1 MTKNQ
6 ELITAQPSTLLTRL
20 FVSVATVLFILLL
33 ASCSDDDDVETSTM
47 IVEIDSESNLFHD
60 NTGSLEPG
68 MWVREEGKKNW
79 EKWPQYRIEGFSFE
93 EGYYTKLQIIK
104 KIDHNYD
111 GYDGGSSTSYQLQK
125 ILEKK
130 PSESIRNK

>member
-1 MTKNQ
+1 MKKTH
-6 ELITAQPSTLLTRL
+6 LYFITSILL
-20 FVSVATVLFILLL
+20 VLFTFAIS
-33 ASCSDDDDVETSTM
+33 SCSDDDKIEVVNM
-47 IVEIDSESNLFHD
+47 IVEIDSEPVIFYD
-60 NTGSLEPG
+60 IVTKEEPG

-79 EKWPQYRIEGFSFE
+79 NKWPQDRIKGFSFE

-104 KIDHNYD
+104 KFDHRLE
-111 GYDGGSSTSYQLQK
+111 GQDGGSPDSYQLQK

>member
-1 MTKNQ
+1 MKRTHFYF
-6 ELITAQPSTLLTRL
+6 ITS
-20 FVSVATVLFILLL
+20 ILLAL
-33 ASCSDDDDVETSTM
+33 FTFAISSCSDDDKIEVVNM
-47 IVEIDSESNLFHD
+47 IVEIDSEPVIFYD
-60 NTGSLEPG
+60 IVTKEEPG

-79 EKWPQYRIEGFSFE
+79 NKWPQYRIEGFSFE

-104 KIDHNYD
+104 KIDHRLE
-111 GYDGGSSTSYQLQK
+111 GQDGGDPDSYQLQK

>member
-1 MTKNQ
+1 MKRTHFYF
-6 ELITAQPSTLLTRL
+6 ITS
-20 FVSVATVLFILLL
+20 ILLAL
-33 ASCSDDDDVETSTM
+33 FTFAISSCSDDDKIEVIKMT
-47 IVEIDSESNLFHD
+47 IEIDSEPVIFYD
-60 NTGSLEPG
+60 IVTKEEPG
-68 MWVREEGKKNW
+68 MWVREEGKKKW
-79 EKWPQYRIEGFSFE
+79 DKWPQDRIEGFSFE

-111 GYDGGSSTSYQLQK
+111 GYDGGVPKSYQLQK

>member
-1 MTKNQ
+1 MKKTHFY
-6 ELITAQPSTLLTRL
+6 
-20 FVSVATVLFILLL
+20 FVTTILLAL
-33 ASCSDDDDVETSTM
+33 FTFAISSCSDDDDVETSTM
-47 IVEIDSESNLFHD
+47 IVEIDSESNLVFVL
-60 NTGSLEPG
+60 TGSLEPG

-79 EKWPQYRIEGFSFE
+79 EKWPQKRIKGFSFE

-104 KIDHNYD
+104 KIDHRLE
-111 GYDGGSSTSYQLQK
+111 GQDGGDPDSYQLQK

>member
-1 MTKNQ
+1 MKRTHFYF
-6 ELITAQPSTLLTRL
+6 ITS
-20 FVSVATVLFILLL
+20 ILLAL
-33 ASCSDDDDVETSTM
+33 FTFAISSCSDDDDVETSTM
-47 IVEIDSESNLFHD
+47 IVEIDSEPVVFH
-60 NTGSLEPG
+60 SLVGKELG

-79 EKWPQYRIEGFSFE
+79 EKWSQYRIKGFSFE

-104 KIDHNYD
+104 KFDHRLE
-111 GYDGGSSTSYQLQK
+111 GQDGGSPISYQLQK

>member
-1 MTKNQ
+1 MKRTHFYFITSI
-6 ELITAQPSTLLTRL
+6 LIAL
-20 FVSVATVLFILLL
+20 FTFAIS
-33 ASCSDDDDVETSTM
+33 SCSDDDKIEVVNM
-47 IVEIDSESNLFHD
+47 IVEIDSEPVIFYD
-60 NTGSLEPG
+60 VVTKEEPG
-68 MWVREEGKKNW
+68 MWVREEGKKKW
-79 EKWPQYRIEGFSFE
+79 EKWPQDRIEGFSFE

-111 GYDGGSSTSYQLQK
+111 GYDGGVPKSYQLQK

>member
-1 MTKNQ
+1 MKKTHFY
-6 ELITAQPSTLLTRL
+6 
-20 FVSVATVLFILLL
+20 FVTTILLAL
-33 ASCSDDDDVETSTM
+33 FTFAISSCSDDDDVETSTM
-47 IVEIDSESNLFHD
+47 IVEIDSESNLVFVL
-60 NTGSLEPG
+60 TGSLEPG

-79 EKWPQYRIEGFSFE
+79 EKWPQWRIKGFSFE

-104 KIDHNYD
+104 KIDHRLE
-111 GYDGGSSTSYQLQK
+111 GQDGGDPDSYQLQK

>member
-1 MTKNQ
+1 MKRTHFYF
-6 ELITAQPSTLLTRL
+6 ITS
-20 FVSVATVLFILLL
+20 ILLAL
-33 ASCSDDDDVETSTM
+33 FTFAISSCSDDDDVETSTM
-47 IVEIDSESNLFHD
+47 IVEIDSESNLVFVL
-60 NTGSLEPG
+60 TGSLEPG

-79 EKWPQYRIEGFSFE
+79 EKWSQYRIKGFSFE

>member
-1 MTKNQ
+1 MKRTHFYF
-6 ELITAQPSTLLTRL
+6 ITS
-20 FVSVATVLFILLL
+20 ILLAL
-33 ASCSDDDDVETSTM
+33 FTFGISSCSDDDKIEVIKMT
-47 IVEIDSESNLFHD
+47 IEIDSEPVIFYD
-60 NTGSLEPG
+60 IVTKEEPG

-79 EKWPQYRIEGFSFE
+79 NKWPQKRIEGFSFE

-111 GYDGGSSTSYQLQK
+111 GYDGGVPKSYQLQK

>member
-1 MTKNQ
+1 MKRTHFYF
-6 ELITAQPSTLLTRL
+6 ITS
-20 FVSVATVLFILLL
+20 ILLAL
-33 ASCSDDDDVETSTM
+33 FTFAISSCSDDDKIEVVNM
-47 IVEIDSESNLFHD
+47 IVEIDSEPVVFND
-60 NTGSLEPG
+60 IVTKEEPG

-79 EKWPQYRIEGFSFE
+79 EKWPQYRIKGFSFE

-104 KIDHNYD
+104 KIDHSYD
-111 GYDGGSSTSYQLQK
+111 NEYVNGGAPKSYQLQK

>member
-1 MTKNQ
+1 MKKTH
-6 ELITAQPSTLLTRL
+6 LY
-20 FVSVATVLFILLL
+20 FVTTILLAL
-33 ASCSDDDDVETSTM
+33 FTFAISSCSDDDDVETSTM

-79 EKWPQYRIEGFSFE
+79 EKWPQYRIKGFSFE

-111 GYDGGSSTSYQLQK
+111 GYDGGSSISYQLQK

>member
-1 MTKNQ
+1 MKRTHFYF
-6 ELITAQPSTLLTRL
+6 ITS
-20 FVSVATVLFILLL
+20 ILLAL
-33 ASCSDDDDVETSTM
+33 FTFAISSCSDDDKIEVIKMT
-47 IVEIDSESNLFHD
+47 IEIDSEPVIFYD
-60 NTGSLEPG
+60 IVTKEEPG

-111 GYDGGSSTSYQLQK
+111 GYDGGVPKSYQLQK

>member
-1 MTKNQ
+1 MKRTHFYF
-6 ELITAQPSTLLTRL
+6 ITS
-20 FVSVATVLFILLL
+20 ILLAL
-33 ASCSDDDDVETSTM
+33 FTFAISSCSDDDKIEVVNM
-47 IVEIDSESNLFHD
+47 IVEIDSEPVIFYD
-60 NTGSLEPG
+60 IVTKEEPG

-104 KIDHNYD
+104 KFDHRLEGQN
-111 GYDGGSSTSYQLQK
+111 GGSPISYQLQK

>member
-1 MTKNQ
+1 MKRTHFYF
-6 ELITAQPSTLLTRL
+6 ITS
-20 FVSVATVLFILLL
+20 ILLAL
-33 ASCSDDDDVETSTM
+33 FTFAISSCSDDDDVETSTM
-47 IVEIDSESNLFHD
+47 IVEIDSESNLVFVL
-60 NTGSLEPG
+60 TGSLELG

-79 EKWPQYRIEGFSFE
+79 EKWPQWRIKGFSFE

-104 KIDHNYD
+104 KIDHRLE
-111 GYDGGSSTSYQLQK
+111 GQDGGDPDSYQLQK

>member
-1 MTKNQ
+1 MKRTHFY
-6 ELITAQPSTLLTRL
+6 
-20 FVSVATVLFILLL
+20 FVTTILLAL
-33 ASCSDDDDVETSTM
+33 FTFAISSCSDDDDVETSTM
-47 IVEIDSESNLFHD
+47 IVEIDSESNLVFVL
-60 NTGSLEPG
+60 TGSLEPG

-79 EKWPQYRIEGFSFE
+79 EKWPQWRIKGFSFE

-104 KIDHNYD
+104 KIDHRLE
-111 GYDGGSSTSYQLQK
+111 GQDGGDPDSYQLQK

>member
-1 MTKNQ
+1 MKKTH
-6 ELITAQPSTLLTRL
+6 LYFITS
-20 FVSVATVLFILLL
+20 ILLAL
-33 ASCSDDDDVETSTM
+33 FTFAISSCSDDDDVETSTM
-47 IVEIDSESNLFHD
+47 IVEIDSESNLVFVL
-60 NTGSLEPG
+60 TGSLEPG

-79 EKWPQYRIEGFSFE
+79 EKWPQWRIKGFSFE

>member
-1 MTKNQ
+1 MKRTHFYF
-6 ELITAQPSTLLTRL
+6 ITS
-20 FVSVATVLFILLL
+20 ILLAL
-33 ASCSDDDDVETSTM
+33 FTFAISSCSDDDDVETSTM
-47 IVEIDSESNLFHD
+47 IVEIDSESNLVFVL
-60 NTGSLEPG
+60 TGSLEPG

-79 EKWPQYRIEGFSFE
+79 EKWPQWRIKGFSFE

-125 ILEKK
+125 ILEKI

>member
-1 MTKNQ
+1 MKRTHFYF
-6 ELITAQPSTLLTRL
+6 ITS
-20 FVSVATVLFILLL
+20 ILLAL
-33 ASCSDDDDVETSTM
+33 FTFAISSCSDDDKIEVVNM
-47 IVEIDSESNLFHD
+47 IVEIDSEPVIFYD
-60 NTGSLEPG
+60 IVTKEEPG

-104 KIDHNYD
+104 KFDHRQEGQN
-111 GYDGGSSTSYQLQK
+111 GGSPISYQLQK
-125 ILEKK
+125 ILEKI

>member
-1 MTKNQ
+1 MKRTHFYF
-6 ELITAQPSTLLTRL
+6 ITS
-20 FVSVATVLFILLL
+20 ILLAL
-33 ASCSDDDDVETSTM
+33 FTFAISSCSDDDKIEVVNM
-47 IVEIDSESNLFHD
+47 IVEIDSEPVIFYD
-60 NTGSLEPG
+60 IVTKEEPG

-79 EKWPQYRIEGFSFE
+79 NKWPQDRIEGFSFE

-104 KIDHNYD
+104 KFDHRQEGQN
-111 GYDGGSSTSYQLQK
+111 GGSPISYQLQK

>member
-1 MTKNQ
+1 MKRTHFYFITSI
-6 ELITAQPSTLLTRL
+6 LIAL
-20 FVSVATVLFILLL
+20 FTFAIS
-33 ASCSDDDDVETSTM
+33 SCSYDDKIEVVNM
-47 IVEIDSESNLFHD
+47 IVEIDSEPVIFYD
-60 NTGSLEPG
+60 IVTKEEPG
-68 MWVREEGKKNW
+68 MWVREEGKKKW
-79 EKWPQYRIEGFSFE
+79 EKWPQDRIEGFSFE

-111 GYDGGSSTSYQLQK
+111 GYDGGVPKSYQLQK

>member
-1 MTKNQ
+1 MKRTHFYF
-6 ELITAQPSTLLTRL
+6 ITS
-20 FVSVATVLFILLL
+20 ILLAL
-33 ASCSDDDDVETSTM
+33 FTFAISSCSDDDKIEVVNM
-47 IVEIDSESNLFHD
+47 IVEIDSEPVIFYD
-60 NTGSLEPG
+60 IVTKEEPG

-79 EKWPQYRIEGFSFE
+79 NKWPQKRIKGFSFE

-111 GYDGGSSTSYQLQK
+111 GYDGGSPISYQLQK

>member
-1 MTKNQ
+1 MKRTHFYF
-6 ELITAQPSTLLTRL
+6 ITS
-20 FVSVATVLFILLL
+20 ILLAL
-33 ASCSDDDDVETSTM
+33 FTFAISSCSDDDKIEVIKMT
-47 IVEIDSESNLFHD
+47 IEIDSEPVIFYD
-60 NTGSLEPG
+60 IVTKEEPG

-79 EKWPQYRIEGFSFE
+79 NKWPQDRIKGFSFE

-104 KIDHNYD
+104 KFDHRLEGQN
-111 GYDGGSSTSYQLQK
+111 GGSPISYQLQK

>member
-1 MTKNQ
+1 MKRTHFYF
-6 ELITAQPSTLLTRL
+6 ITS
-20 FVSVATVLFILLL
+20 ILLAL
-33 ASCSDDDDVETSTM
+33 FTFAISSCSDDDDVETSTM
-47 IVEIDSESNLFHD
+47 IVEIDSESNLVFVL
-60 NTGSLEPG
+60 TGSLEPG

-79 EKWPQYRIEGFSFE
+79 EKWPQWRIKGFSFE

-104 KIDHNYD
+104 KFDHRLE
-111 GYDGGSSTSYQLQK
+111 GQDGGDPDSYQLQK

>member
-1 MTKNQ
+1 MKRTHFYF
-6 ELITAQPSTLLTRL
+6 ITS
-20 FVSVATVLFILLL
+20 ILLAL
-33 ASCSDDDDVETSTM
+33 FTFAISSCSDDDKIEVVNM
-47 IVEIDSESNLFHD
+47 IVEIDSEPVIFYD
-60 NTGSLEPG
+60 IVTKEEPG

-79 EKWPQYRIEGFSFE
+79 NKWPQKRIKGFSFE

-111 GYDGGSSTSYQLQK
+111 GYDGGVPKSYQLQK

>member
-1 MTKNQ
+1 MT
-6 ELITAQPSTLLTRL
+6 I
-20 FVSVATVLFILLL
+20 
-33 ASCSDDDDVETSTM
+33 
-47 IVEIDSESNLFHD
+47 EIDSEPVIFYD
-60 NTGSLEPG
+60 IVTKEEPG

-79 EKWPQYRIEGFSFE
+79 NKWPQDRIEGFSFE

-104 KIDHNYD
+104 RIDHKYD
-111 GYDGGSSTSYQLQK
+111 GYDGGISTSYQLQK

>member
-1 MTKNQ
+1 MKRTHFYF
-6 ELITAQPSTLLTRL
+6 ITS
-20 FVSVATVLFILLL
+20 ILLAL
-33 ASCSDDDDVETSTM
+33 FTFAISSCSDDDKIEVIKM
-47 IVEIDSESNLFHD
+47 IVEIDSEPVIFYD
-60 NTGSLEPG
+60 VVTKEEPG
-68 MWVREEGKKNW
+68 MWVREEGKKKW
-79 EKWPQYRIEGFSFE
+79 EKWPQDRIEGFSFE

-111 GYDGGSSTSYQLQK
+111 GYDGGVPKSYQLQK

>member
-1 MTKNQ
+1 MKKTHFYF
-6 ELITAQPSTLLTRL
+6 ITS
-20 FVSVATVLFILLL
+20 ILLAL
-33 ASCSDDDDVETSTM
+33 FTFAISSCSDDDDVETSTM
-47 IVEIDSESNLFHD
+47 IVEIDSESNLVFVL
-60 NTGSLEPG
+60 TGSLEPG

-79 EKWPQYRIEGFSFE
+79 EKWPQWRIKGFSFE

-111 GYDGGSSTSYQLQK
+111 GYDGGVPKSYQLQK

>member
-1 MTKNQ
+1 MKRTHFYF
-6 ELITAQPSTLLTRL
+6 ITS
-20 FVSVATVLFILLL
+20 ILLAL
-33 ASCSDDDDVETSTM
+33 FTFAISSCSDDDDVETSTM
-47 IVEIDSESNLFHD
+47 IVEIDSEPVVFH
-60 NTGSLEPG
+60 SLVGKELG

-79 EKWPQYRIEGFSFE
+79 NKWSQKRIEGFTFE

-104 KIDHNYD
+104 KIDHKYD
-111 GYDGGSSTSYQLQK
+111 GYDGGSSTSYQLQM

>member
-1 MTKNQ
+1 MKRTHFYFITSI
-6 ELITAQPSTLLTRL
+6 LIAL
-20 FVSVATVLFILLL
+20 FTFAIS
-33 ASCSDDDDVETSTM
+33 SCSDDDKIEVIKMT
-47 IVEIDSESNLFHD
+47 IEIDSEPVIFYD
-60 NTGSLEPG
+60 IVTKEEPG

-79 EKWPQYRIEGFSFE
+79 NKWPQDRIEGFSFE

-104 KIDHNYD
+104 KFDHRLE
-111 GYDGGSSTSYQLQK
+111 GQDGGSPISYQLQK

>member
-1 MTKNQ
+1 MKRTHFYF
-6 ELITAQPSTLLTRL
+6 ITS
-20 FVSVATVLFILLL
+20 ILLAL
-33 ASCSDDDDVETSTM
+33 FTFAISSCSDDDDVETSTM
-47 IVEIDSESNLFHD
+47 IVEIDSEPVIFYD
-60 NTGSLEPG
+60 IVTKEEPG

-79 EKWPQYRIEGFSFE
+79 NKWPQDRIEGFSFE

-104 KIDHNYD
+104 KFDHRLEGQN
-111 GYDGGSSTSYQLQK
+111 GGSPISYQLQK

>member
-1 MTKNQ
+1 MKRTHFYF
-6 ELITAQPSTLLTRL
+6 ITS
-20 FVSVATVLFILLL
+20 ILLAL
-33 ASCSDDDDVETSTM
+33 FTFGISSCSDDDDVETSTM
-47 IVEIDSESNLFHD
+47 IVEIDSESNLVFVL
-60 NTGSLEPG
+60 TGSLEPG

>member
-1 MTKNQ
+1 MKKTHFYF
-6 ELITAQPSTLLTRL
+6 ITS
-20 FVSVATVLFILLL
+20 ILLAL
-33 ASCSDDDDVETSTM
+33 FTFGISSCSDDDKIEVIKMT
-47 IVEIDSESNLFHD
+47 IEIDSEPVIFYD
-60 NTGSLEPG
+60 IVTKEEPG
-68 MWVREEGKKNW
+68 MWVREEGKKKW
-79 EKWPQYRIEGFSFE
+79 EKWPQDRIEGFSFE

-111 GYDGGSSTSYQLQK
+111 GYDGGVPKSYQLQK

>member
-1 MTKNQ
+1 MKRTHLYFITSI
-6 ELITAQPSTLLTRL
+6 LIAL
-20 FVSVATVLFILLL
+20 FTFAIS
-33 ASCSDDDDVETSTM
+33 SCSDDDKIEVIKMT
-47 IVEIDSESNLFHD
+47 IEIDSEPVIFYD
-60 NTGSLEPG
+60 IVTKEEPG
-68 MWVREEGKKNW
+68 MWVREEGKKKW
-79 EKWPQYRIEGFSFE
+79 EKWPQDRIEGFSFE

-111 GYDGGSSTSYQLQK
+111 GYDGGVPKSYQLQK

>member
-1 MTKNQ
+1 MKRTHFYF
-6 ELITAQPSTLLTRL
+6 ITS
-20 FVSVATVLFILLL
+20 ILLAL
-33 ASCSDDDDVETSTM
+33 FTFAISSCSDDDDVETSTM
-47 IVEIDSESNLFHD
+47 IVEIDSESNLVFVL
-60 NTGSLEPG
+60 TGSLEPG

-79 EKWPQYRIEGFSFE
+79 EKWPQWRIKGFSFE

-104 KIDHNYD
+104 KIDHRLE
-111 GYDGGSSTSYQLQK
+111 GQDGGDPDSYQLQK